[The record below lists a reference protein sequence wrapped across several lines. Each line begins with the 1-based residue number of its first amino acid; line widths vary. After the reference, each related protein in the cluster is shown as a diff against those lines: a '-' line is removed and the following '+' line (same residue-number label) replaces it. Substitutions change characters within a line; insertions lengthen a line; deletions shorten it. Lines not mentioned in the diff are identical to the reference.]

1 MATTLPRTA
10 LAVWLGLTTL
20 AVAAQTAPAAG
31 GAPSSTAAAAPS
43 AAASAA
49 AAAAARAPY
58 RSVFTDYRGMSEQPL
73 APWRASNDTV
83 GTIGGWR
90 AYARES
96 QGEPAAPTKPSS
108 TPEAAPAPKRAAS
121 PEAAP
126 APKPAPRS
134 GGHAEHHR

>member
-1 MATTLPRTA
+1 MAITLPRTA
-10 LAVWLGLTTL
+10 SAVRLGLTTL

-31 GAPSSTAAAAPS
+31 GAPASAGSAAPS

-49 AAAAARAPY
+49 ATSGARAPY
-58 RSVFTDYRGMSEQPL
+58 RSVFADYRGLSEQPL

-96 QGEPAAPTKPSS
+96 QGEPAASTKPASA
-108 TPEAAPAPKRAAS
+108 PDAAA
-121 PEAAP
+121 

>member
-20 AVAAQTAPAAG
+20 AVAAQTAPAAR
-31 GAPSSTAAAAPS
+31 GAP
-43 AAASAA
+43 ASAA
-49 AAAAARAPY
+49 AAAAVRAPY

-96 QGEPAAPTKPSS
+96 QGQPAAP
-108 TPEAAPAPKRAAS
+108 
-121 PEAAP
+121 
-126 APKPAPRS
+126 PKPAPRS
-134 GGHAEHHR
+134 GGHAGHHR

>member
-1 MATTLPRTA
+1 MATTLPPTA
-10 LAVWLGLTTL
+10 LAVWLGLTAL

-31 GAPSSTAAAAPS
+31 GAPASAGSAAPS

-49 AAAAARAPY
+49 APAAARAPY
-58 RSVFTDYRGMSEQPL
+58 RSVFADYRGMSEQPL

-96 QGEPAAPTKPSS
+96 QGEPAASTKPASA
-108 TPEAAPAPKRAAS
+108 PQAAPAPRRAS
-121 PEAAP
+121 TPDAAP

-134 GGHAEHHR
+134 GHAEHPR